1 MSEVLERPVSRSRDS
16 FEREGKTIEQVAR
29 YVEESLRATEL
40 EPEWVCVAN
49 QSQYGNE
56 AICGRRP
63 SSLWPAAD
71 EHQRRCSVS
80 IERGRSEGWVV
91 RLDTVWR
98 DAELGADH
106 WRIQPLIRIKTLT
119 RFHGWALAVVV
130 SNLLGID

>member
-1 MSEVLERPVSRSRDS
+1 MSEILERPVSRSRDS
-16 FEREGKTIEQVAR
+16 FELEGKTIEQVAR

-49 QSQYGNE
+49 RSLYGNE
-56 AICGRRP
+56 AIYGRKP

-98 DAELGADH
+98 HAELGADH
-106 WRIQPLIRIKTLT
+106 RRI
-119 RFHGWALAVVV
+119 
-130 SNLLGID
+130 